1 MKTLAEIAK
10 TNYFKLQKLTKGL
23 QQFEEH
29 IFKKNG

>member
-23 QQFEEH
+23 QFEEH
-29 IFKKNG
+29 VFKKNG